1 MKRDDPA
8 DQQRNPTLALLGDHV
23 YFSQWHHVFQPSRE
37 DSHTVKN
44 SYQLQSTIILIIII
58 Q

>member
-8 DQQRNPTLALLGDHV
+8 DQQRNPMLALLGDHV

-37 DSHTVKN
+37 DSHTVKTVIDCN
-44 SYQLQSTIILIIII
+44 VQLYLSL
-58 Q
+58 

>member
-37 DSHTVKN
+37 DSHTVKTVIN
-44 SYQLQSTIILIIII
+44 CNVQLY
-58 Q
+58 